1 MYLFG
6 EGIWWVGIIKTITIL
21 QLVEVAGLKETPVL
35 ADALETQT
43 YILTQLATTF
53 SEDRD
58 FLRKI
63 NKLSFG
69 LISQG

>member
-1 MYLFG
+1 MLHTCDPSKCK
-6 EGIWWVGIIKTITIL
+6 ERTATEEETRNWII
-21 QLVEVAGLKETPVL
+21 
-35 ADALETQT
+35 
-43 YILTQLATTF
+43 TQLATTF

-69 LISQG
+69 LMSGN